1 MNTLSIRKRGIICLA
16 IILTLITIFII
27 CKNIFIDT
35 YFELYIPSTW
45 CNFLFDCDSENFQ
58 NTNTDLSDEVFGLQ
72 RKVKVDEDG
81 DLIISLSKFQFNQL
95 KKSDWLTSFKE
106 LENTCL
112 EVSADYS
119 TLTLNASQKIVKEL
133 WDSPERINNMIGSA
147 MCKMYYIQLLDGIS
161 IYNTSIQYI
170 EKIVE
175 TGETVV
181 TEYCRGEF
189 VYY

>member
-35 YFELYIPSTW
+35 YFELYIPSHW
-45 CNFLFDCDSENFQ
+45 CVFLFDCDTENFQ
-58 NTNTDLSDEVFGLQ
+58 NLDTELADEVFGLQ
-72 RKVKVDEDG
+72 RKVRLDEDG

-119 TLTLNASQKIVKEL
+119 TLTLNASQQIVKEL
-133 WDSPERINNMIGSA
+133 WDSPERINNMIAST
-147 MCKMYYIQLLDGIS
+147 MYKMYYIQLLDGIS

-170 EKIVE
+170 AKNIE

-181 TEYCRGEF
+181 TEYCGGDTL
-189 VYY
+189 YY